1 MRRVKTA
8 AIIAAE
14 LLGAFIL
21 VLVSASGDRYEL
33 FVRRSA
39 RVFQD
44 GHELPDAHIFKG
56 PQGRL
61 LLTLD
66 SRRSAPL
73 IYAPDYREVLE
84 CNAQTFLDAG
94 IFGLQ
99 KRSRDGRYPCA
110 GSGKQELEQNVAY
123 SNGTLGFNR
132 WSDARR
138 YTTCRMVIH
147 GSNLI
152 RDNH

>member
-1 MRRVKTA
+1 MRRAKTA
-8 AIIAAE
+8 AIVAAE
-14 LLGAFIL
+14 LLGAFFL
-21 VLVSASGDRYEL
+21 VLVSASGDKYEL

-44 GHELPDAHIFKG
+44 GHELPGAHLFKG

-61 LLTLD
+61 LLTLA

-73 IYAPDYREVLE
+73 IYLPDYREVLE
-84 CNAQTFLDAG
+84 CNTQTFLDAG

-110 GSGKQELEQNVAY
+110 GRGKQELEQDVKY
-123 SNGTLGFNR
+123 SDGALGFNR
-132 WSDARR
+132 WSNARP
-138 YTTCRMVIH
+138 YAICRMEIH
-147 GSNLI
+147 GL
-152 RDNH
+152 